1 MLYYGGVH
9 METIY
14 EWLYENYYK
23 PHAEEILDAYGD
35 MGPVAEEAEQ
45 LLLAGEGDTIA
56 RQDAINAL
64 RRLNGTAA
72 FAAGVCFGSRLLL
85 DADFISSVALGG
97 LSLTI

>member
-1 MLYYGGVH
+1 

-35 MGPVAEEAEQ
+35 MRPIVEEAERA
-45 LLLAGEGDTIA
+45 LLVGEGDTIE
-56 RQDAINAL
+56 RQD
-64 RRLNGTAA
+64 A

>member
-1 MLYYGGVH
+1 

-35 MGPVAEEAEQ
+35 MRPIVEEAERA
-45 LLLAGEGDTIA
+45 LLVGEGDTIE

-64 RRLNGTAA
+64 RRINGTAA

-85 DADFISSVALGG
+85 DAGFVSSAALGG
-97 LSLTI
+97 MSVGI

>member
-1 MLYYGGVH
+1 

-35 MGPVAEEAEQ
+35 MGPIAEEAERA
-45 LLLAGEGDTIA
+45 LPVGEGDTIE

-64 RRLNGTAA
+64 RRINGTAA

-85 DADFISSVALGG
+85 DAGFVSSAALGG
-97 LSLTI
+97 MSVVI